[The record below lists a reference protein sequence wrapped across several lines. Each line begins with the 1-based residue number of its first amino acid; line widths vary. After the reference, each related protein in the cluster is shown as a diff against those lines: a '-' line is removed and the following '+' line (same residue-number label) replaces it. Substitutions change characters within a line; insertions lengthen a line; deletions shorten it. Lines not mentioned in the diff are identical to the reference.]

1 MSPAIVVDP
10 VRADMPLSAHRRAF
24 PGELRRAIS
33 HREWQITT
41 RNRRVSAY
49 ASLTSCMLHW

>member
-1 MSPAIVVDP
+1 MSPSIVVDP

-33 HREWQITT
+33 HRE
-41 RNRRVSAY
+41 SANHH
-49 ASLTSCMLHW
+49 A